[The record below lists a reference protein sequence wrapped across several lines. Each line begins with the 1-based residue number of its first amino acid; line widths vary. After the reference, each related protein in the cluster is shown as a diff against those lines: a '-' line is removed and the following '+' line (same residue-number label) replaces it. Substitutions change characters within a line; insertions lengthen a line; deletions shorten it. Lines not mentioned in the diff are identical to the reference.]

1 MGRGHGGGSHPGAAI
16 EGQVMAYFVAKLF
29 ATALAFLWPI
39 TAFYTIDNGPIHTET
54 ESRVAA
60 AVVFSIMF
68 CMIGTLVAIVWAV
81 LP

>member
-1 MGRGHGGGSHPGAAI
+1 
-16 EGQVMAYFVAKLF
+16 MAYFVAKLF
-29 ATALAFLWPI
+29 ATTLAFLWPI